1 MTETKQRLARGESPK
16 AACTWTGHRWEFAS
30 GNGKRETGAAFLCI
44 FTVGNENVPD
54 AGVFPFPGD
63 RPPFRDKR

>member
-16 AACTWTGHRWEFAS
+16 AACTWTGGSSHP
-30 GNGKRETGAAFLCI
+30 ETGAAFLCI